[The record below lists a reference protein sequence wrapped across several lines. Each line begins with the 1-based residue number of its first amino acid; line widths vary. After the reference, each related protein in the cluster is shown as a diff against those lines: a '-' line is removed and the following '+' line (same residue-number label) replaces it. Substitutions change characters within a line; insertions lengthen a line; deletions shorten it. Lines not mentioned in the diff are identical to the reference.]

1 MELTALTHALLAVS
15 CMLATYMWGYH
26 LAVKELSISVV
37 DQVMNELEDNGIIK
51 TKIDGDDKVLLVPTG
66 WKE

>member
-51 TKIDGDDKVLLVPTG
+51 TKIYGDDKVLLVPTG

>member
-1 MELTALTHALLAVS
+1 MELTALPHALIAVS

>member
-51 TKIDGDDKVLLVPTG
+51 TKIDGDDKVLLVPTA

>member
-26 LAVKELSISVV
+26 LAVK
-37 DQVMNELEDNGIIK
+37 
-51 TKIDGDDKVLLVPTG
+51 
-66 WKE
+66 